1 MYVRKVHTYVASA
14 FSVNGTFQIMGPS
27 KGGTQ
32 GVPISVARLYCK
44 KLYCDV
50 LIYLRGNSIGMD
62 DNDDDDDDGQQQ
74 QHTLN
79 LYYYRMYFWPWVT
92 ILSNLHYEYLP

>member
-32 GVPISVARLYCK
+32 GVPISVAQLYSVFEV
-44 KLYCDV
+44 CDV
-50 LIYLRGNSIGMD
+50 G
-62 DNDDDDDDGQQQ
+62 
-74 QHTLN
+74 
-79 LYYYRMYFWPWVT
+79 
-92 ILSNLHYEYLP
+92 